1 MPERDVDELEPLA
14 SERRLLLRICYRM
27 LGSVADAE
35 DAVQETYARWCRLSE
50 NDRGAIASRRAW
62 LVKAASRICLDVLQ
76 SARTRRERYVGEWL
90 PEPLPPEAGWGSME
104 VDEAVELDRSV
115 SMALLVV
122 LETMTPAERVVFVL
136 HDVFGLSFD
145 EASEI
150 VGRSSQACRQLAVSA
165 RRRVQVRKVEPH
177 GDGGHADL
185 IAAFKAAWQ
194 ARDLERIVAML
205 DPSAAIVTDGGGI
218 VSAAL
223 APVSGPESIAK
234 LLVGAFDRQPGLRLE
249 MATVNGEPGL
259 VGRAGDEIVAVIA
272 FGIGRGLIRDLW
284 VVRNPEKLRRWN

>member
-1 MPERDVDELEPLA
+1 MPDTDVDEVEPLA

-27 LGSVADAE
+27 LGTVDEAE

-50 NDRGAIASRRAW
+50 DERGAITSRRAW
-62 LVKAASRICLDVLQ
+62 LVKAASRVCLDVLQ
-76 SARTRRERYVGEWL
+76 SARVRRERYVGEWL
-90 PEPLPPEAGWGSME
+90 PEPLPPDGGWASMD
-104 VDEAVELDRSV
+104 VDEAIELDRSV

-165 RRRVQVRKVEPH
+165 RRRVQARKIEPRT
-177 GDGGHADL
+177 DGARAEL
-185 IAAFKAAWQ
+185 VAAFREAWQ

-205 DPSAAIVTDGGGI
+205 DPSASIVTDGGGI
-218 VSAAL
+218 VSASL
-223 APVSGPESIAK
+223 TPVFGPEPIAK

-249 MATVNGEPGL
+249 PSTVNGEPGL

-272 FGIGRGLIRDLW
+272 FGIAGRLVRDLW